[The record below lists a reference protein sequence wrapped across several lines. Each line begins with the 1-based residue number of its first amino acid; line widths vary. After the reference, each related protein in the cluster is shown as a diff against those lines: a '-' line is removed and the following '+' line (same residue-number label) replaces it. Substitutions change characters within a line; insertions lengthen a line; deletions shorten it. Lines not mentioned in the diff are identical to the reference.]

1 MVLLRYSKPYDWPM
15 LASWLR
21 TRAIEGVESVSD
33 DEYVRGGATVRHL
46 AADSALRVT
55 GGQEAVARARALF
68 DVDADPR
75 LIRKTLAKDSLLAP
89 LLRRRPGIRVPGAW
103 DPFELAVRAVVGQ
116 QVSVAAART
125 ILGRIASAHGFAPER
140 LAEVTIGGMPGRRAE
155 TIRIL
160 ARAVVNGEIVLT
172 GSGARH
178 CRAPGDAPEARTTP
192 RDSLDASIAMLTA
205 LPGIGPWTAHYI
217 AMRALGEPDAFPSGD
232 LILRRNAGNLSE
244 RELLRRAEAWR
255 PWRAYGAMLLWTTPS

>member
-1 MVLLRYSKPYDWPM
+1 MVLLRYSEPYDWPM

-33 DEYVRGGATVRHL
+33 DAYVRGGATVRHL
-46 AADSALRVT
+46 AAESALRVT
-55 GGQEAVARARALF
+55 GGREAVARARALF

-75 LIRKTLAKDSLLAP
+75 LIRKTLARDSLLAP

-155 TIRIL
+155 TIRVL
-160 ARAVVNGEIVLT
+160 ARAVASREVVLER
-172 GSGARH
+172 GA
-178 CRAPGDAPEARTTP
+178 
-192 RDSLDASIAMLTA
+192 SLDASIAMLTA

-217 AMRALGEPDAFPSGD
+217 AMRALGERDAFPSGD

>member
-1 MVLLRYSKPYDWPM
+1 MVFLRYSEPYDWPM

-21 TRAIEGVESVSD
+21 ARAIDGVEVVD
-33 DEYVRGGATVRHL
+33 DESYSRGGATVRHL
-46 AADSALRVT
+46 AAESALRVT
-55 GGQEAVARARALF
+55 GGNDANARARVLF

-125 ILGRIASAHGFAPER
+125 ILGRIASMHGFAPER

-155 TIRIL
+155 TIRVL
-160 ARAVVNGEIVLT
+160 ARAVASREVVLER
-172 GSGARH
+172 GA
-178 CRAPGDAPEARTTP
+178 
-192 RDSLDASIAMLTA
+192 SLEASIAMLTA
-205 LPGIGPWTAHYI
+205 FPGIGPWTAHYI
-217 AMRALGEPDAFPSGD
+217 AMRALGERDAFPSGD

-244 RELLRRAEAWR
+244 RELLRRAERWR